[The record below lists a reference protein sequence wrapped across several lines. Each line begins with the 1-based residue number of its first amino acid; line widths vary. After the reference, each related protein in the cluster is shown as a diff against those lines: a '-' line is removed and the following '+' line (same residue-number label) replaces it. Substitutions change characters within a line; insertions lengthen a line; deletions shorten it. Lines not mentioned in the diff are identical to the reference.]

1 VIAALVAAE
10 LLITVA
16 NASKEAEEPADARL
30 EVKIW

>member
-16 NASKEAEEPADARL
+16 KASKEAEEPADARL
-30 EVKIW
+30 EVKI